1 MHVKLTDS
9 IKKFNLLDDG
19 KKRFKKLRT
28 LNALICE
35 KNYDNFVA
43 IYYFTSRHVCQ
54 TLSKLFFITFQLNE
68 KQPCLHF

>member
-1 MHVKLTDS
+1 MPELSEGHTESEKFNVINIPMLVSVLEKKLSKIYDMHAKLTDS

-35 KNYDNFVA
+35 K
-43 IYYFTSRHVCQ
+43 
-54 TLSKLFFITFQLNE
+54 KL
-68 KQPCLHF
+68 